1 LDFYLL
7 SSQRYKCNT
16 ILFLFIHDNNKYVS
30 NVVSLFI
37 LSFMFH
43 ILLLSLTYAV
53 MMKVCPSSPSSED
66 HYILWEI
73 MLQKSKGINL

>member
-1 LDFYLL
+1 
-7 SSQRYKCNT
+7 
-16 ILFLFIHDNNKYVS
+16 
-30 NVVSLFI
+30 